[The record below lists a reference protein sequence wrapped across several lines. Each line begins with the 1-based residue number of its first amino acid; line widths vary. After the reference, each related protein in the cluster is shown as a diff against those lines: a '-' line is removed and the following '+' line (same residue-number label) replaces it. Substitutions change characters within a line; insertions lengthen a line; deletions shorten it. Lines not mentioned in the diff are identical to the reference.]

1 MVMDHRLKSLP
12 NSSMNSFELEN
23 EIIFSTFKPS
33 LNIPDRY
40 KHALSVAQH
49 PNLGTHDPAL
59 DSDSVL
65 DYISQ
70 MLLEEESID
79 GNNQNMFCD
88 PIALTAAENAFYE
101 ALHENPSPPI
111 IPSIPG
117 SSCGNGFDPGERESC
132 VTNEPTPYPAIQS
145 SSDVSNGSVY
155 SFDDSE
161 SISDFMRGVAEA
173 SKSLQAARNQRVIG
187 DLEKYEESLRDVDVT
202 KVEKDH
208 SVDSYCR
215 GKKHYY
221 HPDESG
227 VEQERSS
234 KQRALFKEEVE
245 LSEDFDNVLLCG
257 EDDDGDDNASLS
269 RVGQKERS
277 GLRHLK
283 KRGANCETVDLV
295 SLLISCAQSV
305 AAADYRDAEDKLKKI
320 RQHSSPTGDP
330 NQRVAHVFADSLEVR
345 LAGTGTEVYKT
356 MSNNDILVPELL
368 KSYLSPLPF
377 MRMAVFFANK
387 MIYEVASKGVSL
399 HIIDFGIHYG
409 IQWPTLI
416 RDLSQR
422 PDGPPKLRITGIE
435 FPQPGFRPEQMVE
448 ETGSRLAKCCRCFG
462 VPFEYNAITRQN
474 WETITIE
481 DLKLSSDEVVAVN
494 CFIRLEYI
502 LDETLVVTNSPR
514 DAVLNLIRLVSPRIY
529 VQAMSNG
536 PHSSPFFVNRF
547 REALLFYS
555 TVFDTCEAILP
566 LHEHHRLILEQ
577 EVLGREIM
585 NIIACEGMERLL
597 RPETCKQWQ
606 SRILRAGFKPMSANP
621 QLVKKLKCKVRAG
634 YHKDFLFAEE
644 GNWILQG
651 WKGRILGGSSCW
663 VAA

>member
-1 MVMDHRLKSLP
+1 MVMDHPLRSLP

-33 LNIPDRY
+33 VDIPDSY

-59 DSDSVL
+59 DSDSTL
-65 DYISQ
+65 NYISQ

-79 GNNQNMFCD
+79 GNNQNMSFD
-88 PIALTAAENAFYE
+88 PIALRAAENAFYE

-111 IPSIPG
+111 HNIPG
-117 SSCGNGFDPGERESC
+117 SLFRNDVDPGECESC
-132 VTNEPTPYPAIQS
+132 VTSEPPPDLAIKLS
-145 SSDVSNGSVY
+145 SGLSNGSLY
-155 SFDDSE
+155 SFGDSD
-161 SISDFMRGVAEA
+161 SISRFMRGAAE
-173 SKSLQAARNQRVIG
+173 SSRCLQAAPKQHIIN
-187 DLEKYEESLRDVDVT
+187 DLEKHEESPRDIDVP
-202 KVEKDH
+202 KIDKDR
-208 SVDSYCR
+208 SVNSYRR

-227 VEQERSS
+227 VEEERIN
-234 KQRALFKEEVE
+234 KQPALCKEEVE

-257 EDDDGDDNASLS
+257 EDDDGDDSASLS
-269 RVGQKERS
+269 RLGQKGQS
-277 GLRHLK
+277 GRRHLK
-283 KRGANCETVDLV
+283 KRGGNCETVDLV

-305 AAADYRDAEDKLKKI
+305 AYADYRGAEDKLKKI

-330 NQRVAHVFADSLEVR
+330 NQRVANVFADSLEVR
-345 LAGTGTEVYKT
+345 LAGTGTQVYKA
-356 MSNNDILVPELL
+356 MSNNDVLVPELL

-377 MRMAVFFANK
+377 MRMAVFFANR
-387 MIYEVASKGVSL
+387 MIYEVASKCVSL

-435 FPQPGFRPEQMVE
+435 IPLPGFCPEQMVE
-448 ETGSRLAKCCRCFG
+448 ETGSRLAKCCQCFG
-462 VPFEYNAITRQN
+462 VPFEYNALTRQN

-481 DLKLSSDEVVAVN
+481 DLKLLSDEVVAVN

-502 LDETLVVTNSPR
+502 LDETLVVMNSPR
-514 DAVLNLIRLVSPRIY
+514 DAVLNLIRQVSPRIY

-547 REALLFYS
+547 REALSFYS
-555 TVFDTCEAILP
+555 TVFDTCVAILP

-606 SRILRAGFKPMSANP
+606 SRILRAGFKPMSTNP
-621 QLVKKLKCKVRAG
+621 KLVKKLKSKVRAG
-634 YHKDFLFAEE
+634 YHKDFLFVEE